1 PPAPPSRIHLSPA
14 WSAQPSFSF
23 RTSFASKTPSPL
35 GRDQLSASELEIERP
50 ARATLPAERSKR
62 LSLNLPVSSSLSLD
76 LQDVVNTSIGTP
88 PSLVT
93 SSTSDSS
100 ISAATSTDSDV
111 SCITQSQSEPLIRKQ
126 VTEDS
131 FPLRSGHVS
140 MFTLPPIITSPA
152 FSEVSEW
159 DEEARSSALLSVVVV
174 PRDAPS
180 DNEQKPGSPNGNV
193 NLSDTHQ
200 DLIQNFKRFSNCAF
214 TSSSS
219 LSSTGSARQVP
230 NKPWDSSQLSGVESR
245 GSFDGRCKSPT
256 FVNVE
261 ERTPCQPTKAV
272 VTTFASQ
279 SRAVVEDTNQ
289 QRTLSPWE
297 KVALLS
303 RKHIETLASFVPTP
317 PIPFQPA
324 AKAPEHAASAT
335 PRTPATLDLPF
346 ASPPLPGSPIPNTPE
361 MVLRGMRSQI
371 FESPV
376 IPSHFST
383 PTPEADGFDEMEDRT
398 EVNNQDELTGV
409 ESILSALALDASE
422 DVDTHR
428 QSLQSTPRAPPPVSP
443 TATMNFLVNTPSPSF
458 QASSPVPF
466 EETCVIDDFTKEIL
480 NMIPRGDT
488 PSPST
493 SGSSLNQALVGI
505 GLAFV
510 GTESNSEPDL
520 GILGAMDSVVT
531 RRYLAREL
539 SASWEPSCTMDSLSS
554 IEVEEEQE
562 ERDTMPVEEELQS
575 SPTIDAII
583 KMNQILNTESQSVE
597 LTAMSPPP
605 SEQVASPDLGS
616 PPSSPEFDLKA
627 SGLADGSRHRWVLMQ
642 AVRTLV
648 SAARS
653 AAVAPQ
659 LADLQISVPESG
671 LPVPPLSAASESSFA
686 SSVEEPRTPL
696 CPPLVVVT
704 SPSVG
709 VLLKQMEP
717 SNESIMDEAGEQT
730 VFVIQS
736 DSDSD
741 YGGSDEESGSEYD
754 YDEPFDL
761 ENCARSESGGEKE
774 SQESTQQFG
783 NTKASSSV
791 ISPSSS

>member
-1 PPAPPSRIHLSPA
+1 PPAPPSRIYLSPA
-14 WSAQPSFSF
+14 WSAQSSFSS

-35 GRDQLSASELEIERP
+35 GRGQLSASELEIEKP
-50 ARATLPAERSKR
+50 ARATLPAEGSKR

-76 LQDVVNTSIGTP
+76 LQDVVNTSIRTP

-111 SCITQSQSEPLIRKQ
+111 SSITQSQSEPLIRKQ
-126 VTEDS
+126 VIEDS

-140 MFTLPPIITSPA
+140 MFTLPPIITTPA

-174 PRDAPS
+174 PRDAAS
-180 DNEQKPGSPNGNV
+180 DNEQKPGSPSGNV
-193 NLSDTHQ
+193 KLSDTHQ

-219 LSSTGSARQVP
+219 LSSTVSARQVP

-261 ERTPCQPTKAV
+261 ERTPCQPTEAV
-272 VTTFASQ
+272 FTTFASQ
-279 SRAVVEDTNQ
+279 SRAAVEHTDQ
-289 QRTLSPWE
+289 QRSLSPWE

-324 AKAPEHAASAT
+324 AKVPEHAASAT

-361 MVLRGMRSQI
+361 IVLRGMRSQI

-383 PTPEADGFDEMEDRT
+383 PTPDADGFDDMDDET
-398 EVNNQDELTGV
+398 EVNHQDELIGV
-409 ESILSALALDASE
+409 ESILSALALYASE

-428 QSLQSTPRAPPPVSP
+428 QSLQPTPRAPSPVSP
-443 TATMNFLVNTPSPSF
+443 TATMNFLVSTPSPSF

-466 EETCVIDDFTKEIL
+466 EDTCVIDDFTKEIL

-488 PSPST
+488 PTPST

-510 GTESNSEPDL
+510 GTESHSEPDL

-539 SASWEPSCTMDSLSS
+539 SASCEPSCTMDSLSS
-554 IEVEEEQE
+554 IEEEGE
-562 ERDTMPVEEELQS
+562 EGRVTMPVEEELQS

-597 LTAMSPPP
+597 LTAISPPP
-605 SEQVASPDLGS
+605 SEQVPSPDLGS
-616 PPSSPEFDLKA
+616 LPSSPEFDLKA
-627 SGLADGSRHRWVLMQ
+627 SGLADGSRHSWVLMQ

-659 LADLQISVPESG
+659 LADLHISVPESG

-709 VLLKQMEP
+709 VLLKQMGP
-717 SNESIMDEAGEQT
+717 SNESIVDEAGEQT

-761 ENCARSESGGEKE
+761 ENYARSESGGEKE
-774 SQESTQQFG
+774 SHESIQ
-783 NTKASSSV
+783 
-791 ISPSSS
+791 